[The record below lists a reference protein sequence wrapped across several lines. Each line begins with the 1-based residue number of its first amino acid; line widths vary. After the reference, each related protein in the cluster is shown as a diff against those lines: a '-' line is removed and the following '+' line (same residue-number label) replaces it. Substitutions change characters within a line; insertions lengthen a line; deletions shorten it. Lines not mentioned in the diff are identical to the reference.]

1 MHKFQDRLIYGL
13 PQRLKSKSLS
23 FDCEFLRNSFLR
35 LITSL
40 NCYFL
45 DFKKKKN
52 ITLALGD
59 KIVGEILASQS
70 QDPNIRTDIISALPS
85 RDISDDNF
93 NNIMALNIE
102 EIVLT
107 NLEAVTNSRLRV
119 DPHEARQLEDVKI
132 PRYLDDGN
140 VEDWAKTLSCGFCK
154 TNLSLGDQG
163 M

>member
-1 MHKFQDRLIYGL
+1 
-13 PQRLKSKSLS
+13 
-23 FDCEFLRNSFLR
+23 
-35 LITSL
+35 
-40 NCYFL
+40 
-45 DFKKKKN
+45 
-52 ITLALGD
+52 
-59 KIVGEILASQS
+59 
-70 QDPNIRTDIISALPS
+70 
-85 RDISDDNF
+85 
-93 NNIMALNIE
+93 MALNIE

-163 M
+163 AVMDSGTRKAKKKIWVLGSTLKCSFLGQIFDLQSF

>member
-1 MHKFQDRLIYGL
+1 MNSLKLFFETYNFPKLFFFGFQ
-13 PQRLKSKSLS
+13 
-23 FDCEFLRNSFLR
+23 
-35 LITSL
+35 
-40 NCYFL
+40 
-45 DFKKKKN
+45 KKKYYSRF
-52 ITLALGD
+52 GD

>member
-1 MHKFQDRLIYGL
+1 MAAG
-13 PQRLKSKSLS
+13 
-23 FDCEFLRNSFLR
+23 
-35 LITSL
+35 
-40 NCYFL
+40 
-45 DFKKKKN
+45 
-52 ITLALGD
+52 GD

-70 QDPNIRTDIISALPS
+70 QDRIRTDITAISS
-85 RDISDDNF
+85 DIGADDNF
-93 NNIMALNIE
+93 NNMALNIE

-119 DPHEARQLEDVKI
+119 DPHAARQLEDVKI

-163 M
+163 VVMDSGTRVKKNRVSGPREALL

>member
-1 MHKFQDRLIYGL
+1 MFTIYGL
-13 PQRLKSKSLS
+13 SQRLKSKFLS
-23 FDCEFLRNSFLR
+23 FDFEFLRNSFFE
-35 LITSL
+35 TSL
-40 NCYFL
+40 NCSSL
-45 DFKKKKN
+45 DFKKKKK
-52 ITLALGD
+52 ITLPLGD

-70 QDPNIRTDIISALPS
+70 QDPNIRTDIISAIPS

>member
-1 MHKFQDRLIYGL
+1 MTI
-13 PQRLKSKSLS
+13 
-23 FDCEFLRNSFLR
+23 
-35 LITSL
+35 
-40 NCYFL
+40 
-45 DFKKKKN
+45 
-52 ITLALGD
+52 AGD
-59 KIVGEILASQS
+59 KIVGKILASQS
-70 QDPNIRTDIISALPS
+70 QDRIRTDITAAIPGS
-85 RDISDDNF
+85 DIIGDTDDNF
-93 NNIMALNIE
+93 NNMALNIE

-119 DPHEARQLEDVKI
+119 DPHAARQLEDVKI

>member
-1 MHKFQDRLIYGL
+1 MAAG
-13 PQRLKSKSLS
+13 
-23 FDCEFLRNSFLR
+23 
-35 LITSL
+35 
-40 NCYFL
+40 
-45 DFKKKKN
+45 
-52 ITLALGD
+52 GD

-70 QDPNIRTDIISALPS
+70 QDRIRTDITAAISS
-85 RDISDDNF
+85 DIGADDNF
-93 NNIMALNIE
+93 NNMALNIE

-119 DPHEARQLEDVKI
+119 DPHAARQLEDVKI

-163 M
+163 VVMDSGTRVKKNLGFGPKGSSFMSPIFNDTVTTFGK

>member
-1 MHKFQDRLIYGL
+1 M
-13 PQRLKSKSLS
+13 
-23 FDCEFLRNSFLR
+23 
-35 LITSL
+35 
-40 NCYFL
+40 
-45 DFKKKKN
+45 
-52 ITLALGD
+52 GD

-70 QDPNIRTDIISALPS
+70 QDRIRTDIIAAIPS
-85 RDISDDNF
+85 DIGADDNF
-93 NNIMALNIE
+93 NNMALNIE

>member
-1 MHKFQDRLIYGL
+1 M
-13 PQRLKSKSLS
+13 
-23 FDCEFLRNSFLR
+23 
-35 LITSL
+35 
-40 NCYFL
+40 
-45 DFKKKKN
+45 
-52 ITLALGD
+52 GD

-163 M
+163 VVMDSGTRVKKKTGFRVQRKLFYEPNFWKNHGILAENMLSFFMTEKF

>member
-13 PQRLKSKSLS
+13 PQRLKSK
-23 FDCEFLRNSFLR
+23 FIWFW
-35 LITSL
+35 TSQKL
-40 NCYFL
+40 FFETFNFPKL
-45 DFKKKKN
+45 LFFGFQKTN
-52 ITLALGD
+52 TLALRD

>member
-1 MHKFQDRLIYGL
+1 MDFNPILLRRL
-13 PQRLKSKSLS
+13 
-23 FDCEFLRNSFLR
+23 
-35 LITSL
+35 
-40 NCYFL
+40 
-45 DFKKKKN
+45 
-52 ITLALGD
+52 AGD

-70 QDPNIRTDIISALPS
+70 QDRIRTDIIAAIPS
-85 RDISDDNF
+85 DIGADDNF
-93 NNIMALNIE
+93 NNMALNIE

-119 DPHEARQLEDVKI
+119 DPHAARQLEDVKI

-163 M
+163 VVMDSGTRVKKKPGFRVQGKFFYEPNFQ